1 MNKVMILAAMA
12 AVSLA
17 CANRAEDEVG
27 AAPDQGDTTAVTHA
41 IDSTRTGP
49 PGVGG
54 RPGDATVT
62 PDSVGVDSA
71 LTNQENPGTPG
82 QTNTDTTGAWS
93 STPQDTL
100 GPRNP
105 NQPAYGDTTGANTG
119 VQDTTSMQ
127 GDSMQHGDSTMMH
140 GDSALTEHKVPD
152 TTTGR

>member
-1 MNKVMILAAMA
+1 MKKTLILAAMA

-17 CANRAEDEVG
+17 CHNRSDEEVG
-27 AAPDQGDTTAVTHA
+27 AAPDQGNQGDTTAVTHA

-54 RPGDATVT
+54 RPGNATVT

-71 LTNQENPGTPG
+71 LTNQENAGTPG
-82 QTNTDTTGAWS
+82 AADTTGGYT

-105 NQPAYGDTTGANTG
+105 NQ
-119 VQDTTSMQ
+119 
-127 GDSMQHGDSTMMH
+127 
-140 GDSALTEHKVPD
+140 
-152 TTTGR
+152 